1 MEKTFGFNLTFVVNI
16 IPTKEKRNSITSS
29 ISTKKRFSES
39 CSSSASSL
47 LSLPTPSHHNQQRQL
62 ILAQP
67 VQEPETESSSFTRD
81 FDVLGASKPEA
92 RKWFSRQLMLPEWM
106 IDIPPRLNH
115 DWYVYARP
123 SGKRCL
129 VVSSAGKTV
138 SRLRNGSVLHRFPS
152 FPTRDNNSG
161 SYCLLDCIFHEHDQT
176 YYVIDMV
183 CWRGYSLHDCTAEF
197 RFFWLNSKLA
207 ETGVCN
213 PPSMYHKYK
222 FSVVPI
228 YESDQMGLQTAYLG
242 TVPYVRDGLSF
253 YNKHAHYHTGNT
265 PLALVWKDENCI
277 QYVIDEDSKGQTPPH
292 QQVVWALNHEDG
304 SLTTSDDPP
313 VVFGYLSQE
322 FVLKSNLKP
331 GNFLRFTVGDGGMSF
346 VDGKLEK
353 ADLHYTN
360 QAYRAR
366 ASADSYS
373 KILFQY
379 AARHSPLRIEDLVGF
394 LGCSSGGSQRC
405 GDDRMT
411 KMQ

>member
-1 MEKTFGFNLTFVVNI
+1 
-16 IPTKEKRNSITSS
+16 
-29 ISTKKRFSES
+29 
-39 CSSSASSL
+39 
-47 LSLPTPSHHNQQRQL
+47 
-62 ILAQP
+62 
-67 VQEPETESSSFTRD
+67 
-81 FDVLGASKPEA
+81 
-92 RKWFSRQLMLPEWM
+92 
-106 IDIPPRLNH
+106 
-115 DWYVYARP
+115 
-123 SGKRCL
+123 
-129 VVSSAGKTV
+129 
-138 SRLRNGSVLHRFPS
+138 
-152 FPTRDNNSG
+152 
-161 SYCLLDCIFHEHDQT
+161 
-176 YYVIDMV
+176 MV

-222 FSVVPI
+222 FSVVPT

-242 TVPYVRDGLSF
+242 TVPYVRDGLLF

-265 PLALVWKDENCI
+265 PLALVWKDENCS
-277 QYVIDEDSKGQTPPH
+277 QYVMDEDSEGQTPPH
-292 QQVVWALNHEDG
+292 QKVVSALNHEDG
-304 SLTTSDDPP
+304 SLTTSDDTP

-379 AARHSPLRIEDLVGF
+379 AARNSPLGIEDLVASMG
-394 LGCSSGGSQRC
+394 SSEDLAEEARDVEMIG
-405 GDDRMT
+405 
-411 KMQ
+411 

>member
-1 MEKTFGFNLTFVVNI
+1 
-16 IPTKEKRNSITSS
+16 
-29 ISTKKRFSES
+29 
-39 CSSSASSL
+39 
-47 LSLPTPSHHNQQRQL
+47 
-62 ILAQP
+62 
-67 VQEPETESSSFTRD
+67 
-81 FDVLGASKPEA
+81 
-92 RKWFSRQLMLPEWM
+92 MLPEWM

-129 VVSSAGKTV
+129 VVSSAGTTV

-152 FPTRDNNSG
+152 ALQNGAYRTRDNSG

-242 TVPYVRDGLSF
+242 T
-253 YNKHAHYHTGNT
+253 HAHYHTGNT
-265 PLALVWKDENCI
+265 PLALVWKDENCS
-277 QYVIDEDSKGQTPPH
+277 QYVIDEDSKGQTPLY
-292 QQVVWALNHEDG
+292 QQVVLALNHEDG

-313 VVFGYLSQE
+313 VVFGLLSQE
-322 FVLKSNLKP
+322 FILKSNLKP

-379 AARHSPLRIEDLVGF
+379 AARHSPLELK
-394 LGCSSGGSQRC
+394 
-405 GDDRMT
+405 T
-411 KMQ
+411 